1 MLSGVKLFVPRFLPQ
16 LPFLILLL
24 YLWFFSRVVFPIT
37 IKHLCEGPKM
47 PLWSS
52 FLTIFSFV
60 SMNGST
66 YPQSVLG
73 VRNPFTL
80 SGSTAFFL
88 RGRMGFFTEGPHKRG
103 SLVFFTTSPA
113 ESSAKR
119 EHFTILV
126 KITCSAWVCTILSSK
141 LLSKRE
147 TASIHRTFIL
157 ITKRTCHETQQ
168 SLFLWD
174 EEDMFNRLG

>member
-1 MLSGVKLFVPRFLPQ
+1 MLFGVKLFVPRFLPQ

-60 SMNGST
+60 SVNGST
-66 YPQSVLG
+66 YPHSVLG

-80 SGSTAFFL
+80 SGSAAFFL
-88 RGRMGFFTEGPHKRG
+88 SGRMGLFTERPRKRG
-103 SLVFFTTSPA
+103 SVVFLPTAPA
-113 ESSAKR
+113 ESSVKR
-119 EHFTILV
+119 EHFSILV
-126 KITCSAWVCTILSSK
+126 KITCSARVCTIISSK
-141 LLSKRE
+141 LLPKGE
-147 TASIHRTFIL
+147 MASIQRISIL
-157 ITKRTCHETQQ
+157 ITKRTCHETLRKIC
-168 SLFLWD
+168 SCGAKRICLTD
-174 EEDMFNRLG
+174 